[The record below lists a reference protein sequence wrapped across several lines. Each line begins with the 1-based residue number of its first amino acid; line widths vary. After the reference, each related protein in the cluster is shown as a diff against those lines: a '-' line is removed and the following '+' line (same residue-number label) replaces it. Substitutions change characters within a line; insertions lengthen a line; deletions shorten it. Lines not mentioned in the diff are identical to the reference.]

1 MPASFSQRKGIV
13 PIQKKFQIDNADEDL
28 RNGLWNCMWTII
40 LSKVTGSTFLSRDDL
55 PGNFA
60 RNYWENYRK
69 LTIDT
74 LPRHWQN
81 ITGEIR
87 HIFLQQGW
95 NEMYDIIEF
104 IVANFDLG
112 NKEND
117 EFRKC
122 FNFVSEK
129 EFSSYRLVGNNIT
142 EITSTE
148 EIKEIEEALQSPVDA
163 VKVHLES
170 SIGKLS
176 DKINPDYRNSIKESI
191 SAVEVICKKIT
202 GDSDTTM
209 GKALEEIETK
219 GIIELH
225 TDMKDAFKKLYHYT
239 SDADG
244 IRHSLMEGKTGAD
257 FDDAKF
263 MLVSCSAI
271 VNYLISKAN
280 KAGINLT

>member
-1 MPASFSQRKGIV
+1 MPTSFSQRKGIV

-40 LSKVTGSTFLSRDDL
+40 LSKVVGRVTLNRGGL

-69 LTIDT
+69 STIDT
-74 LPRHWQN
+74 LPSYWHS

-87 HIFLQQGW
+87 HIFLEQDW
-95 NEMYDIIEF
+95 NKMYDIIEF
-104 IVANFDLG
+104 IVANFDPG

-148 EIKEIEEALQSPVDA
+148 EIKEIEEALQSPVDV

-176 DKINPDYRNSIKESI
+176 DKLNPDYRNSIKESI

-209 GKALEEIETK
+209 GKALEEIEKK
-219 GIIELH
+219 GTIELH
-225 TDMKDAFKKLYHYT
+225 TDMKEAFKKLYRYT